1 MAQFLAKVRDS
12 LIGVKNIYV
21 SVFKLS
27 VITRSSAG
35 NTMAASTPRFRTH
48 AYRIMTVVN
57 LALLFMALA
66 LAN

>member
-1 MAQFLAKVRDS
+1 
-12 LIGVKNIYV
+12 
-21 SVFKLS
+21 
-27 VITRSSAG
+27 
-35 NTMAASTPRFRTH
+35 MAASTPRFRTH